1 MSSCLCVCMYLRVCL
16 CTERTFINS
25 EHESNFS
32 MNLRL
37 NSAAVWP
44 QADVQMFSSMTEHV
58 TSICTAIWTNK
69 RKTMRDRI
77 KRSHHCSSIKTA
89 ASIRQVEFV
98 SKWSIKSNELL
109 TIPVVNH

>member
-1 MSSCLCVCMYLRVCL
+1 MCVRVCL
-16 CTERTFINS
+16 RMERTFINS

-98 SKWSIKSNELL
+98 SKWSMKSNELL
-109 TIPVVNH
+109 DNTSDKPLKYKGI

>member
-1 MSSCLCVCMYLRVCL
+1 MSSCLCVHMYLRVCL

-25 EHESNFS
+25 EHESNL
-32 MNLRL
+32 NLRL

-44 QADVQMFSSMTEHV
+44 QADLQMFFSMTEHA

-77 KRSHHCSSIKTA
+77 TVPPLK
-89 ASIRQVEFV
+89 
-98 SKWSIKSNELL
+98 LL
-109 TIPVVNH
+109 HLLDKLSLFLNGP